1 MQITKVG
8 TGSAKAIIYECK
20 EGWNLRMYSASKN
33 KFTFMWA
40 CIEKL
45 ARGNIIR
52 VDNWV
57 QD

>member
-1 MQITKVG
+1 MSVRRDGIYVCTVL
-8 TGSAKAIIYECK
+8 AKT
-20 EGWNLRMYSASKN
+20 

>member
-1 MQITKVG
+1 LV
-8 TGSAKAIIYECK
+8 
-20 EGWNLRMYSASKN
+20 KN
-33 KFTFMWA
+33 KVSVRGRANADNKSRNWV